1 MTRLTLQICFSKGN
15 MMHSRAVVHL
25 GPPEIRITQ
34 HPSDGSLLD
43 PLLEQEGEIYL
54 ERMGTMRRHTVTN
67 AHSDAQ
73 LLTVPG
79 VGSCVSGEFHQTG
92 AEQAPCCMSKTF

>member
-1 MTRLTLQICFSKGN
+1 
-15 MMHSRAVVHL
+15 MMHSRAVAPL

-43 PLLEQEGEIYL
+43 PLVEQEGEIYL

-73 LLTVPG
+73 LLPEPTA
-79 VGSCVSGEFHQTG
+79 GSCVSGELHLTV
-92 AEQAPCCMSKTF
+92 AEQAPSCISNTF

>member
-1 MTRLTLQICFSKGN
+1 
-15 MMHSRAVVHL
+15 MMHSRTVVHL
-25 GPPEIRITQ
+25 GPPEICITQ
-34 HPSDGSLLD
+34 HPSNGSLLD

-79 VGSCVSGEFHQTG
+79 VGSCVSGELHLTG
-92 AEQAPCCMSKTF
+92 AERAPSCMSNTF